1 MRHVGWLA
9 PHGGQDD
16 VVRGVEG
23 EFGVPPAGGEV
34 GVDLDE
40 VEGAHEAGG
49 VAVLQQRHRLA
60 QRQAAPN

>member
-1 MRHVGWLA
+1 M
-9 PHGGQDD
+9 
-16 VVRGVEG
+16 VRGVEG
-23 EFGVPPAGGEV
+23 EVGVPAARGEV

>member
-1 MRHVGWLA
+1 M
-9 PHGGQDD
+9 
-16 VVRGVEG
+16 RGVEG
-23 EFGVPPAGGEV
+23 EVCVPVGRGEV

-60 QRQAAPN
+60 QRQAATNW